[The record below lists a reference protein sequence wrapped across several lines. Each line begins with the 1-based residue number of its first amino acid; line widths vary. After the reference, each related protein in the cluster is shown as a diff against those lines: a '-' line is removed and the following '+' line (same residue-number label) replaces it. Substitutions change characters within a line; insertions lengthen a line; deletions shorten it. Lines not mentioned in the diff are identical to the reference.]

1 MNAMLRYLFPGRAG
15 AVIRRR
21 WCELG
26 AAMNA
31 VLFPRVPMR
40 ALVPVP
46 VRKEYPPTR
55 RPAEGRDR

>member
-15 AVIRRR
+15 AVIRRC
-21 WCELG
+21 WYELG

-31 VLFPRVPMR
+31 VLFPRVPVR

-46 VRKEYPPTR
+46 VRKAYPRTR
-55 RPAEGRDR
+55 RPADGGGR